1 MIMVWWIQLSRIIH
15 PAVSPLWIYCV
26 SGDGRCWWILFSR
39 GSPGSKQGEGE
50 LYSML
55 VGGSLSLVEG
65 SLGSDGCYGREWW
78 PGSMPGEEGGTAAA
92 TRTGTTHN
100 AQLHILRTRQNTAAH
115 REQHTQ
121 FGGGSVAAAVHQLA
135 AYMSDQTR
143 RQLTNIGE
151 DKHTSSKTLSADQY
165 ARGCTHS

>member
-1 MIMVWWIQLSRIIH
+1 MVDPARIIH

-39 GSPGSKQGEGE
+39 GSPGSRGGGE
-50 LYSML
+50 LYSMM

-78 PGSMPGEEGGTAAA
+78 PGSMPGEEGGTAGA

-100 AQLHILRTRQNTAAH
+100 AQHKASHIAHTAEHSGTHRAAH
-115 REQHTQ
+115 
-121 FGGGSVAAAVHQLA
+121 SL
-135 AYMSDQTR
+135 
-143 RQLTNIGE
+143 GE
-151 DKHTSSKTLSADQY
+151 DQLQQLCISWPRTCQIKQDAS
-165 ARGCTHS
+165 

>member
-1 MIMVWWIQLSRIIH
+1 MALINYYGLVDPARIIH

-39 GSPGSKQGEGE
+39 GSPGSKGGE
-50 LYSML
+50 LYSMM

-78 PGSMPGEEGGTAAA
+78 PGSMPGEEGGTAGA

-100 AQLHILRTRQNTAAH
+100 TRHFTYCAH
-115 REQHTQ
+115 GSTQRHTQ
-121 FGGGSVAAAVHQLA
+121 NSTQCL
-135 AYMSDQTR
+135 
-143 RQLTNIGE
+143 GE
-151 DKHTSSKTLSADQY
+151 DQLQQLCISWPRTCQIKQDAS
-165 ARGCTHS
+165 

>member
-1 MIMVWWIQLSRIIH
+1 MDPARIIH

-39 GSPGSKQGEGE
+39 GSPGSKGGE
-50 LYSML
+50 LYSMM

-100 AQLHILRTRQNTAAH
+100 AQRTTHDFTYCAH
-115 REQHTQ
+115 GRTQQHTQ
-121 FGGGSVAAAVHQLA
+121 SSTQCL
-135 AYMSDQTR
+135 
-143 RQLTNIGE
+143 GE
-151 DKHTSSKTLSADQY
+151 DQLQQLCISWLRTCQIKQDAS
-165 ARGCTHS
+165 